1 MTAIAST
8 NGFGLRLG
16 GLLGTPGRRLGFALL
31 AAIVAFAWLVPLLH
45 GGDIASQNLMRT
57 LAAPT
62 AAEPFGTDH
71 LGRSMIVRLAAAVR
85 LSLGLAL
92 LSVVTAV
99 VPGVAVGILG
109 GWYGGVVDR
118 VFVTIADSVL
128 ALPGLLLVLILS
140 AIAPG
145 NFWAL
150 YVGISLV
157 MWIEYYRVVRA
168 YTQTIVRSPEIQ
180 SSRLLGFG
188 MGYCVRRHI
197 LPEVLPVVATMGAFG
212 AAGAIMAISALGFV
226 NVGVRPPT
234 AELGLMMTELFP
246 YFDEAPLIMLE
257 PIGVVFLLVLSL
269 NLIAGSDPK

>member
-1 MTAIAST
+1 MSIAARIGVRNSASAAT
-8 NGFGLRLG
+8 SR
-16 GLLGTPGRRLGFALL
+16 RRLGFGVL
-31 AAIVAFAWLVPLLH
+31 AAIVAFACLVPVFH
-45 GGDIASQNLMRT
+45 GGDIASQNLMKT
-57 LAAPT
+57 LAAPSL
-62 AAEPFGTDH
+62 AEPFGTDH

-85 LSLGLAL
+85 LSLGLAF
-92 LSVVTAV
+92 LSVASAV
-99 VPGVAVGILG
+99 VPGVVIGILG
-109 GWYGGVVDR
+109 GWYGGFVDR
-118 VFVTIADSVL
+118 VFVTLADSVL

-157 MWIEYYRVVRA
+157 LWIEYYRVVRA
-168 YTQTIVRSPEIQ
+168 HTQTLVHSPEIQ

-197 LPEVLPVVATMGAFG
+197 LPEVIPMVLTMGAFG
-212 AAGAIMAISALGFV
+212 AASAIMAISALGFV

-246 YFDEAPLIMLE
+246 YFDEAPLIMLQ
-257 PIGVVFLLVLSL
+257 PIGMVFLLVLGL

>member
-1 MTAIAST
+1 MSFAT
-8 NGFGLRLG
+8 GLGLRLHAA
-16 GLLGTPGRRLGFALL
+16 TSTRRRRLGFGLL
-31 AAIVAFAWLVPLLH
+31 AAIVAFACLVPLLH
-45 GGDIASQNLMRT
+45 GGDIASQNLMKT
-57 LAAPT
+57 LAAPN

-85 LSLGLAL
+85 LSLGLAF
-92 LSVVTAV
+92 LSVASAV
-99 VPGVAVGILG
+99 IPGVAIGILG
-109 GWYGGVVDR
+109 GWCGGIVDR
-118 VFVTIADSVL
+118 IFVTLADSIL

-157 MWIEYYRVVRA
+157 LWIEYYRVVRA
-168 YTQTIVRSPEIQ
+168 YTQTIVSSPEIQ

-188 MGYCVRRHI
+188 MWYCVRRHI
-197 LPEVLPVVATMGAFG
+197 LPEVVPVVLTMGAFG
-212 AAGAIMAISALGFV
+212 AASAIMAISALGFV

-246 YFDEAPLIMLE
+246 YFDEAPLIMLQ
-257 PIGVVFLLVLSL
+257 PIGMVFLLVLGL
-269 NLIAGSDPK
+269 NLVAGSDPK